1 MPVMYNDF
9 AFKMRQ
15 LFSMSQNAAPTMRIL
30 PYTAYSE
37 TVSFSGLFSCPEK
50 LLKSRLR
57 RRNHNDKV
65 RKAVS

>member
-50 LLKSRLR
+50 LLKSRQR
-57 RRNHNDKV
+57 KQNQDDTVH
-65 RKAVS
+65 KAVP